1 MTRLAMFERKTPL
14 RRGILPMVLALSGH
28 CALAQTPSSP
38 APAVAST
45 PVPAEATA
53 LGTAVVLPANTVV
66 ELEMVDTISSKTS
79 KSGDFF
85 KLKTALPVQRDGID
99 IIPAGTPVVG
109 QVVHAQAARGGGKAG
124 ELIVAARYIELPQGQ
139 IKLRSGFGATG
150 QDKTNDAVVAA
161 VLIGVFSMMI
171 KGKDLELP
179 AGHALSARLSADSS
193 IQSTP

>member
-1 MTRLAMFERKTPL
+1 MTRLAVFERKTPL
-14 RRGILPMVLALSGH
+14 RRGILPVALILSSH
-28 CALAQTPSSP
+28 CALAQTE
-38 APAVAST
+38 AST
-45 PVPAEATA
+45 VPAASPTPAQAEATA
-53 LGTAVVLPANTVV
+53 PGTVVVLPANTVV

-85 KLKTALPVQRDGID
+85 KLKTALPIQRDGID

>member
-1 MTRLAMFERKTPL
+1 MMQPVIELKTPL
-14 RRGILPMVLALSGH
+14 RRGILQVALVLSAQ
-28 CALAQTPSSP
+28 CALAQTPVSP
-38 APAVAST
+38 MPAAVQASES
-45 PVPAEATA
+45 AEAQVA
-53 LGTAVVLPANTVV
+53 GAAIVLPANTVV

-79 KSGDFF
+79 KPGDFF
-85 KLKTALPVQRDGID
+85 KLKTALPVQRDGIE

-150 QDKTNDAVVAA
+150 QDKTNDALVAA
-161 VLIGVFSMMI
+161 VLFGVIGMLVR
-171 KGKDLELP
+171 GKDLELP
-179 AGHALSARLSADSS
+179 AGHALSARLSADST

>member
-1 MTRLAMFERKTPL
+1 MIRSTIADKTPL
-14 RRGILPMVLALSGH
+14 RRGILPVVLILSSH
-28 CALAQTPSSP
+28 YAQAQTAAPPVPAASP
-38 APAVAST
+38 TPA
-45 PVPAEATA
+45 PAEATTP
-53 LGTAVVLPANTVV
+53 GIAVMLPANTVV
-66 ELEMVDTISSKTS
+66 ELEMVDSISSKTS

-85 KLKTALPVQRDGID
+85 RLKTALPVQRDGIE

-109 QVVHAQAARGGGKAG
+109 QVVHAQAASGGGKAG

-161 VLIGVFSMMI
+161 ILVGVFSMMI